1 MKKSLAALLVLFAA
15 VLLFVATSSSP
26 ASAKTAAQA
35 ATPDASVSGTI
46 RVSTWESG
54 PNLQYW
60 TNAISGFNQLYPNIT
75 VQLEAVPNNYGTNLL
90 AQIAAGNAPDIFQN
104 GDGDV
109 STFVAKNA
117 VADLGPYI
125 SGKNGVD
132 TSKFFPDILKFGQVN
147 GTQYYLTKDYSPL
160 VMFYNA
166 DLLKKAGLEAL
177 KAGYTWD
184 DLLKMAQ
191 KLTIDANGND
201 ATNAKFDPKKI
212 KQWGLGIP
220 AGWGDTLWDRG
231 LEPLIYQNGG
241 SLVSKDGKTTTG
253 FMNSDATIAALQWY
267 SDLFS
272 KYHVSPTHDDFATFN
287 GADLLQGGQVAML
300 WNGDWAA
307 DGYTQVKGFN
317 FGITE
322 LPAGPKGAANVL
334 CWAGFGLNPKSAN
347 KDTAWLFLKY
357 ITAGD
362 GAKQFATYALPALKS
377 LADEIKTK
385 APYKAAVFSS
395 LDHLQSLPDFTTV
408 KYNDCIKKFF
418 QQELDTALKGSAT
431 VKDAMTKAATEA
443 DACLAAK

>member
-1 MKKSLAALLVLFAA
+1 MKKSLLALLVLFGTAL
-15 VLLFVATSSSP
+15 VFMATSASP
-26 ASAKTAAQA
+26 ASAQ
-35 ATPDASVSGTI
+35 TPDASLSGTI

-60 TNAISGFNQLYPNIT
+60 TNAISGFNKMYPNIT

-109 STFVAKNA
+109 STFVAKGA
-117 VADLGPYI
+117 VEDLGPYI

-132 TSKFFPDILKFGQVN
+132 TSAFFPDILSFGQVN

-160 VMFYNA
+160 VLFYNL
-166 DLLKKAGLEAL
+166 DLLKKAGLEAP

-191 KLTIDANGND
+191 KLTLDANGND
-201 ATNAKFDPKKI
+201 ATSDKFDPKHI
-212 KQWGLGIP
+212 SQWGLGIP

-241 SLVSKDGKTTTG
+241 SLVSKDGTKTTG
-253 FMNSDATIAALQWY
+253 LMNSDATVAALQWY
-267 SDLFS
+267 ADLFN
-272 KYHVSPTHDDFATFN
+272 KYHVSPTHDDFAAFN
-287 GADLLQGGQVAML
+287 GADLFQGGQVAML

-307 DGYTQVKGFN
+307 DGYTQLKDFH
-317 FGITE
+317 FGISE
-322 LPAGPKGAANVL
+322 LPVGPKGPANVL

-347 KDTAWLFLKY
+347 KDMAWLFLKY
-357 ITAGD
+357 ITAGE
-362 GAKQFATYALPALKS
+362 GAKEFANYALPT
-377 LADEIKTK
+377 IKTLAEDIKAK

-395 LDHLQSLPDFTTV
+395 LDNLQSLPDFTTI
-408 KYNDCIKKFF
+408 KYNDCVKKFF
-418 QQELDTALKGSAT
+418 QQELDTALKGTAT
-431 VKDAMTKAATEA
+431 MKDAMDKAASEA